1 MSKVITPTLLA
12 TAIAATLPVA
22 AFAAEKS
29 DEAKPRAAMLEE
41 VTVTAQHRA
50 EGLQEVPI
58 SVAALSGEGFESMFT
73 AGDDILAL
81 AARVPNLYAES
92 SNGRA
97 APRFYIRGL
106 GNSDFDLAAS
116 QPVSIIFDDVVQE
129 NVVLKS
135 FPIFDVEQ
143 VEVVRGPQGT
153 LFGRNTTAGVIK
165 FDSRKPTMENDGYI
179 KVSAGELATANVEG
193 AFGGA
198 LIEDKLA
205 GRVSVLRQSRGDWI
219 DNTYSAGSG
228 GTGEDDVMGGFT
240 ELAMRGQLLWT
251 PTEDFSAL
259 FNVHQRDLDGTASVF
274 RANIYEP
281 GKQGELNE
289 NFDRDSVYYDSGDN
303 NPQKYES
310 AGSSLKLEWDLGDVL
325 LTSISAYESADGS
338 SKGDI
343 DGGVTGDGPGFIP
356 FDAVTEDQADV
367 SQLTQEV
374 RLASNTNDPL
384 QWQLGG
390 FYYDADLDVTSI
402 DGFFGATTVS
412 HANTSWALF
421 GQTSY
426 DFNDALTGTVG
437 LRYTYDEKSLVVGA
451 QNVDGFALLTDPPAA
466 SIQDYDPVTIDDDQ
480 LSWETSLNYAL
491 SDDASVYVR
500 LSEGFRAQSIQAR
513 DVAFEGSPSVAD
525 SETITS
531 FEVGYKADLLEDTL
545 RLNTAVFYYQIDD
558 IQLTAVGGGGNFNR
572 LLNAEKGVGKG
583 FEVDLEWVATDNL
596 LLTAGAGF
604 ADTEIQDADLTTA
617 PCGSGQCTVTNPL
630 TADGLA
636 MIDGNP
642 FQSAPES
649 VFNFTLRY
657 SVPVG
662 NEGEM
667 FFYTDWAYQG
677 ETHLA
682 LYTAEEY
689 TIDNQFE
696 GGLRA
701 GYTSFANDYEVAL
714 FGRNITDEEN
724 IKGQIDFN
732 NLTGFVND
740 PRILGVELR
749 KNF

>member
-1 MSKVITPTLLA
+1 MSKAITPTLLA
-12 TAIAATLPVA
+12 AAIAATLPTVA
-22 AFAAEKS
+22 AAQEAG
-29 DEAKPRAAMLEE
+29 EAKRKTAVLEE
-41 VTVTAQHRA
+41 VTVTAQRRA
-50 EGLQEVPI
+50 EGLQDVPI
-58 SVAALSGEGFESMFT
+58 SVEALSGEGFESIFT

-165 FDSRKPTMENDGYI
+165 FDSRKPTQENEGYV
-179 KVSAGELATANVEG
+179 KVAAGELGTANIEG

-198 LIEDKLA
+198 LIDDKLA

-219 DNTYSAGSG
+219 DNGY
-228 GTGEDDVMGGFT
+228 TGEGDVMGGFT
-240 ELAMRGQLLWT
+240 EVAARGQLLWT

-259 FNVHQRDLDGTASVF
+259 LNVHQRDLDGTASVF
-274 RANIYEP
+274 RANIYEQ
-281 GKQGELNE
+281 GENGELNE
-289 NFDRDSVYYDSGDN
+289 SFDRDAVYYDSGDN

-310 AGSSLKLEWDLGDVL
+310 AGSSLKLEWDLGDML
-325 LTSISAYESADGS
+325 LTSISAYEGADGS

-343 DGGVTGDGPGFIP
+343 DGGVVGDGPGFIP
-356 FDAVTEDQADV
+356 FDAVTEDKADV

-412 HANTSWALF
+412 HGNTSWALF

-426 DFNDALTGTVG
+426 DFTDALTGTVG
-437 LRYTYDEKSLVVGA
+437 LRYTYDEKSLVVGE
-451 QNVDGFALLTDPPAA
+451 QNVDGFAVVIGAA
-466 SIQDYDPVTIDDDQ
+466 GIQDYDPVKIDDNQ
-480 LSWETSLNYAL
+480 LSWEGSLNYAL
-491 SDDASVYVR
+491 NDQSSLYVR

-545 RLNTAVFYYQIDD
+545 RLNTAVFFYEIDD

-572 LLNAEKGVGKG
+572 LLNADKGVGKG
-583 FEVDLEWVATDNL
+583 FEVDLEWVATENL
-596 LLTAGAGF
+596 LLTAGVGF

-630 TADGLA
+630 TTDGLA

-657 SVPVG
+657 GVPVG
-662 NEGEM
+662 NDGEM

-701 GYTSFANDYEVAL
+701 GYTSFSGDYEVAL

-740 PRILGVELR
+740 PRIIGVEFR

>member
-1 MSKVITPTLLA
+1 MSKAFTHTLIA
-12 TAIAATLPVA
+12 TAIAANLPAVA
-22 AFAAEKS
+22 IAAEG
-29 DEAKPRAAMLEE
+29 EARRKAAVLEE
-41 VTVTAQHRA
+41 VTVTAQRRV

-58 SVAALSGEGFESMFT
+58 SVAALSGERFDSMFT

-81 AARVPNLYAES
+81 AALVPNLYAES

-106 GNSDFDLAAS
+106 GNADFDLAAS

-165 FDSRKPTMENDGYI
+165 FDSRRPTWEGDGYM
-179 KVSAGELATANVEG
+179 KVAAGELGTANIEG

-198 LIEDKLA
+198 LVEDKLA
-205 GRVSVLRQSRGDWI
+205 GRISVLRQERGDWI
-219 DNTYSAGSG
+219 DNSY
-228 GTGEDDVMGGFT
+228 TGEDDAMGGFT
-240 ELAMRGQLLWT
+240 ELAARGQLLWT
-251 PTEDFSAL
+251 PADNFSAL
-259 FNVHQRDLDGTASVF
+259 LNVHQRDLDGTASVF
-274 RANIYEP
+274 RANIYEQ
-281 GKQGELNE
+281 GAQGELNE
-289 NFDRDSVYYDSGDN
+289 NFDRDSVYFDSGDN
-303 NPQKYES
+303 NPQKYQS

-325 LTSISAYESADGS
+325 LTSISAYERADGS

-343 DGGVTGDGPGFIP
+343 DGGVAGDGPGFIP
-356 FDAVTEDQADV
+356 FDAVTEDRADV
-367 SQLTQEV
+367 SQLTQEI

-384 QWQLGG
+384 RWQLGG
-390 FYYDADLDVTSI
+390 FYYDSDLDVTSI
-402 DGFFGATTVS
+402 DGFYGATTVR
-412 HANTSWALF
+412 HGNTSWALF

-426 DFNDALTGTVG
+426 DFSDALTGTLG
-437 LRYTYDEKSLVVGA
+437 LRYTYDEKSLVVGE
-451 QNVDGFALLTDPPAA
+451 QNVDGFALVIDAA
-466 SIQDYDPVTIDDDQ
+466 SIQDYEPVEIDDGQ
-480 LSWETSLNYAL
+480 LSWEASLNYVL
-491 SDDASVYVR
+491 NDESSVYGR
-500 LSEGFRAQSIQAR
+500 IAEGFRAQSIQAR
-513 DVAFEGSPSVAD
+513 DVAFEGSPSIAD

-545 RLNTAVFYYQIDD
+545 RLNVAVFYYQIDD

-572 LLNAEKGVGKG
+572 LLNANKGVGKG

-604 ADTEIQDADLTTA
+604 ADTEIQDAGLTTA
-617 PCGSGQCTVTNPL
+617 YCGSGQCTVTDPVPV
-630 TADGLA
+630 DGLA

-657 SVPVG
+657 SLPVG
-662 NEGEM
+662 SEGEI
-667 FFYTDWAYQG
+667 FLFTDWAYQG

-696 GGLRA
+696 GGLRL
-701 GYTSFANDYEVAL
+701 GYTSFVGDYEMAL

-740 PRILGVELR
+740 PRVLGVEFR

>member
-1 MSKVITPTLLA
+1 MSKAITPTLLA
-12 TAIAATLPVA
+12 SAIAATLPMA
-22 AFAAEKS
+22 AFSAEGDAAGAAQRKS
-29 DEAKPRAAMLEE
+29 AVLEE
-41 VTVTAQHRA
+41 VTVTAQKRA
-50 EGLQEVPI
+50 EGLQEVPV
-58 SVAALSGEGFESMFT
+58 SVAALSGERFDSIFS

-153 LFGRNTTAGVIK
+153 LFGRNTTAGIVK
-165 FDSRKPTMENDGYI
+165 FDSRKPTQENDGYV
-179 KVSAGELATANVEG
+179 KVGAGELGTANMEA

-198 LIEDKLA
+198 LIDEQLA
-205 GRVSVLRQSRGDWI
+205 GRISVLRQERGDWI
-219 DNTYSAGSG
+219 DNTY
-228 GTGEDDVMGGFT
+228 TGEKDALGGFN
-240 ELAMRGQLLWT
+240 EVAVRGQLLWT
-251 PTEDFSAL
+251 PSDDFSAL
-259 FNVHQRDLDGTASVF
+259 LNVHQRDLDGTASVF
-274 RANIYEP
+274 RANIFE
-281 GKQGELNE
+281 QGEQGQLNQA
-289 NFDRDSVYYDSGDN
+289 FDRDAVHYDDGDN

-310 AGSSLKLEWDLGDVL
+310 AGSSLKLEWDLDGML

-343 DGGVTGDGPGFIP
+343 DGGVAGDGPGFIP
-356 FDAVTEDQADV
+356 FGAVTEDQADV
-367 SQLTQEV
+367 SQVTQEI
-374 RLASNTNDPL
+374 RLASDTSDPL

-390 FYYDADLDVTSI
+390 FYYDSDLEVTSI

-412 HANTSWALF
+412 HANTTWALF

-426 DFNDALTGTVG
+426 DFNEALTGTIG
-437 LRYTYDEKSLVVGA
+437 LRYTHDEKSLVVGE
-451 QNVDGFALLTDPPAA
+451 QNVDGFALVIGAA
-466 SIQDYDPVTIDDDQ
+466 DIQDYAPIKIDDGQ
-480 LSWETSLNYAL
+480 MSWETSLNYTL
-491 SDDASVYVR
+491 NDYASLYVR
-500 LSEGFRAQSIQAR
+500 LAEGFRAQSIQAR

-572 LLNAEKGVGKG
+572 LLNADKGVGTG
-583 FEVDLEWVATDNL
+583 FEVDLEWVVNENL
-596 LLTAGAGF
+596 LITAGAGF

-617 PCGSGQCTVTNPL
+617 PCGSGQCTVTNPV

-642 FQSAPES
+642 FQSSPES

-657 SVPVG
+657 SLPVG
-662 NEGEM
+662 NDGEA

-701 GYTSFANDYEVAL
+701 GYTSFAGDYEVAL
-714 FGRNITDEEN
+714 FGRNITNEEN

-740 PRILGVELR
+740 PRILGVEFR

>member
-1 MSKVITPTLLA
+1 MSKAITPTLLA
-12 TAIAATLPVA
+12 TAIAATLPHA
-22 AFAAEKS
+22 AFAAAS
-29 DEAKPRAAMLEE
+29 DDTAAAKRKPAMLEE
-41 VTVTAQHRA
+41 VTVTAQKRA

-58 SVAALSGEGFESMFT
+58 SVAALSGERFDSVFA

-135 FPIFDVEQ
+135 FPVFDVEQ

-165 FDSRKPTMENDGYI
+165 FDSRKPTMENTGYM
-179 KVSAGELATANVEG
+179 KVGAGELGTANVEG

-198 LIEDKLA
+198 LVDGELA
-205 GRVSVLRQSRGDWI
+205 GRVSVLRQERGDWI
-219 DNTYSAGSG
+219 DNTYS
-228 GTGEDDVMGGFT
+228 GEEDALGGFT
-240 ELAMRGQLLWT
+240 ELAVRGQLLWT
-251 PTEDFSAL
+251 PSEDFSAL
-259 FNVHQRDLDGTASVF
+259 LNVHQRDLDGTASVF
-274 RANIYEP
+274 RANIYEQ
-281 GKQGELNE
+281 GEQGELNPT
-289 NFDRDSVYYDSGDN
+289 FDRDSVYFDDGDN
-303 NPQKYES
+303 NPQMYES
-310 AGSSLKLEWDLGDVL
+310 AGSSLKLEWDLGDVV
-325 LTSISAYESADGS
+325 LTSISAYEGAEGS

-343 DGGVTGDGPGFIP
+343 DGGVAGDGPGFIP
-356 FDAVTEDQADV
+356 FGAVTEDQADV
-367 SQLTQEV
+367 SQVTQEI
-374 RLASNTNDPL
+374 RLASDTPDPL

-412 HANTSWALF
+412 HGNTSWALF

-426 DFNDALTGTVG
+426 DFSDALTGTVG
-437 LRYTYDEKSLVVGA
+437 VRYTYDEKSLVVGE
-451 QNVDGFALLTDPPAA
+451 QNVDGFALVIGAA
-466 SIQDYDPVTIDDDQ
+466 AIQDYAPVEIDDDQ
-480 LSWETSLNYAL
+480 LSWEASLNYAL
-491 SDDASVYVR
+491 DDDASVYAR

-531 FEVGYKADLLEDTL
+531 FELGYKADLLQDTL
-545 RLNTAVFYYQIDD
+545 RLNTAVFYYEIDD

-572 LLNAEKGVGKG
+572 LLNADKGVGKG
-583 FEVDLEWVATDNL
+583 FEVDLEWVASENL
-596 LLTAGAGF
+596 LITAGAGL
-604 ADTEIQDADLTTA
+604 ADTDIQDADLSTA
-617 PCGSGQCTVTNPL
+617 PCGSGQCTVTDPL
-630 TADGLA
+630 TSDGLA
-636 MIDGNP
+636 LIDGNP
-642 FQSAPES
+642 FQSAPET

-657 SVPVG
+657 SLPIG
-662 NEGEM
+662 NDGEA

-682 LYTAEEY
+682 LYSAQEY
-689 TIDNQFE
+689 TIDSQFE

-701 GYTSFANDYEVAL
+701 GYTSFSGDYELAF

-740 PRILGVELR
+740 PRILGVEFR